1 MIIVLRIILG
11 GILLTAA
18 GAKLLDLPGFVLV
31 LRSYA
36 VFPRELL
43 WPVAIG
49 VTVGE
54 FLVGI
59 WLCWGRRLLQ
69 AAYAS
74 LALHLVYASWATFM
88 LLRGKTIISCG
99 CFGSYLSRPLSWWTV
114 GQNLVLM
121 ALSGLLIWR
130 IGRDSTTRGH

>member
-1 MIIVLRIILG
+1 MRIVLRIILG

-36 VFPRELL
+36 VLPRELL
-43 WPVAIG
+43 WPAALG
-49 VTVGE
+49 VIAGE
-54 FLVGI
+54 LMVGI
-59 WLCWGRRLLQ
+59 WLCWGRRLFL

-74 LALHLVYASWATFM
+74 LALHLVYASVATII
-88 LLRGKTIISCG
+88 LLQGKTIISCG

-114 GQNLVLM
+114 GQNLVLIT
-121 ALSGLLIWR
+121 LSLTLAWLAR
-130 IGRDSTTRGH
+130 RDSGRT